1 MGVRWGGL
9 GECRKVTGLPL
20 FLPGRAGMGEALARR
35 AIDAGVAKSN
45 FGTQIRCQFV
55 EYLREGLAEGK
66 DEGHAWKLSRY
77 AEERP
82 RGDIKDIIRLAGSQ
96 GKA

>member
-1 MGVRWGGL
+1 M
-9 GECRKVTGLPL
+9 
-20 FLPGRAGMGEALARR
+20 PGPETIRDYL
-35 AIDAGVAKSN
+35 DTVAA
-45 FGTQIRCQFV
+45 QIRWKRARAV
-55 EYLREGLAEGK
+55 AVRELGTHLEDQRADFLAEGK

-77 AEERP
+77 AEERL